1 MEGSWTYDVV
11 VDDIE
16 VEINEVVEEDVFDDE
31 YVYIEYDVFIE
42 DMVEGNA

>member
-1 MEGSWTYDVV
+1 MV